1 MGNIFERFFFVYMFE
16 EFSSKTEQEGDN
28 LNIYV
33 LNILSTFSSLPNLL
47 VIQNRMKMEI

>member
-1 MGNIFERFFFVYMFE
+1 MKDFFLYNMFE

-28 LNIYV
+28 LNICV
-33 LNILSTFSSLPNLL
+33 LNILSTFSSLPSLL